1 MMNEKQPTPPLK
13 TRILYALGFLALFG
27 IVLAIVY
34 YSAKEMDWVVICGSL
49 SLGMLVGVLVGFF
62 VQESRTWAHRE
73 LSAAVAA
80 LAVTG
85 VLAIL
90 RFDAHQREI
99 WFYPIGLVVGFIIG
113 TVWDW
118 KPDEKY
124 HRSRSR
130 GPKTRR

>member
-1 MMNEKQPTPPLK
+1 MNDKQPTTPPLK
-13 TRILYALGFLALFG
+13 TRIVYALGFLALFG
-27 IVLAIVY
+27 ILLAIIY

-49 SLGMLVGVLVGFF
+49 SLGMLVGMLVGFF
-62 VQESRTWAHRE
+62 VQESKTWAHRE

-113 TVWDW
+113 TVWGW
-118 KPDEKY
+118 KADDK
-124 HRSRSR
+124 SRKPR
-130 GPKTRR
+130 A